1 MKLFQSPQFL
11 FLFLP
16 LVWVG
21 FIVLH
26 RRSGLHS
33 ALTFLVAASA
43 FFYAWHTPHYLLI
56 ITASICVNFMIGR
69 RLTGRNGRFLLGC
82 GIAFNLGM
90 LVVFKYADFLV
101 ENLNVFRAENL
112 PLPAFV
118 LPLAISF
125 YTFQQIAYLIDVSR
139 GHKSVTSFL
148 RYAFFV
154 GFFPQLIAGPI
165 VHHHEILPQLNR
177 LSPNARRVVVNLC
190 IGLTIFVLGLAKKL
204 LIADNVGEIADDV
217 FDKAG
222 PGNIPTFF
230 DCWYGALAF
239 TFQIYFDFSGY
250 SDMAIG
256 LGRIFGIRLPLNF
269 YSPYKAPS
277 IIEFWR
283 RWHITL
289 SRFLRD
295 YLYFSLGGNRRGPL
309 RRHANILIVMLLGG
323 LWHGA
328 AWAFIL
334 WGGLHG
340 IYIVVNHIWRRFR
353 FPCSGHR
360 VYKFAAWALT
370 FTAVVIAWVP
380 FRVNDLGTALAVY
393 YEMTGPNGLNLGFS
407 RYLSVGDWRTLL
419 LNIGFE
425 YHNGVWSLSVRFWL
439 MVSAFVSFFTP
450 NIYEWM
456 RRQDTVWRMHG
467 RQNLSGLNWS
477 PSPAIALLIGGL
489 GVLAVVYQSRPVEFL
504 YFQF

>member
-1 MKLFQSPQFL
+1 MLFQSVPFL

-16 LVWVG
+16 LVWAA
-21 FIVLH
+21 FTILH
-26 RRSGLHS
+26 RCAGLNA
-33 ALTFLVAASA
+33 ALVFLVAASA
-43 FFYAWHTPHYLLI
+43 FFYGWHTPQYLLVI
-56 ITASICVNFMIGR
+56 AASICVNFAIGK
-69 RLTGRNGRFLLGC
+69 RLSTGPGRSLLAW
-82 GIAFNLGM
+82 GIAFNLG
-90 LVVFKYADFLV
+90 LLAVFKYADFIV
-101 ENLNVFRAENL
+101 ENLNLIRVEAL

-139 GHKSVTSFL
+139 GHKPVRSFL

-165 VHHHEILPQLNR
+165 VHHHEILPRLAR
-177 LSPNARRVVVNLC
+177 LSPAGRRIVVNLC
-190 IGLTIFVLGLAKKL
+190 IGLTIFFLGLAKKL
-204 LIADNVGEIADDV
+204 LIADNVGEIADDI

-222 PGNIPTFF
+222 PGNIPTFV

-250 SDMAIG
+250 SDMAVG
-256 LGRIFGIRLPLNF
+256 LGRMFGIRLPLNF
-269 YSPYKAPS
+269 YSPYKASS

-295 YLYFSLGGNRRGPL
+295 YLYFSLGGGHRGPV
-309 RRHANILIVMLLGG
+309 RRYLNIMIVMLLGG

-328 AWAFIL
+328 AWAFVL

-340 IYIVVNHIWRRFR
+340 LYIVANHLWRR
-353 FPCSGHR
+353 CSLSGSGHP
-360 VYKFAAWALT
+360 VYRIAAWGLT
-370 FTAVVIAWVP
+370 FTAVVVAWVP

-393 YEMTGPNGLNLGFS
+393 REMAGLNGLKLGFA
-407 RYLSVGDWRTLL
+407 RYLSVGDWETLM
-419 LNIGFE
+419 LNVGFE
-425 YHNGVWSLSVRFWL
+425 YSNGAWSLNVRFW
-439 MVSAFVSFFTP
+439 MVVAAAVSFLAP
-450 NIYEWM
+450 NVYEWM
-456 RRQDTVWRMHG
+456 RRQAPATGMPG
-467 RQNLSGLNWS
+467 RAGISGPYWS
-477 PSPAIALLIGGL
+477 PNAVTAILIGAISAIAI
-489 GVLAVVYQSRPVEFL
+489 VYQSRPVEFL

>member
-1 MKLFQSPQFL
+1 MLFQSVEFL

-16 LVWVG
+16 FVWVG
-21 FIVLH
+21 FVALH
-26 RRSGLHS
+26 LRVGLNA
-33 ALTFLVAASA
+33 ALSFLVAASA
-43 FFYAWHTPHYLLI
+43 FFYAWHTPHYLTI
-56 ITASICVNFMIGR
+56 VVASICVNFVIGK
-69 RLTGRNGRFLLGC
+69 RLSQSSGRVLLGC
-82 GIAFNLGM
+82 GIAFNLG
-90 LVVFKYADFLV
+90 LLIVFKYADFVV
-101 ENLNVFRAENL
+101 ENLNVLRVEAI

-165 VHHHEILPQLNR
+165 VHHHEILPQLQR
-177 LSPNARRVVVNLC
+177 LSPNARRLVLNLC
-190 IGLTIFVLGLAKKL
+190 VGLTIFFLGLAKKL
-204 LIADNVGEIADDV
+204 LIADNVGEIADDI

-222 PGNIPTFF
+222 PGNVPTFV
-230 DCWYGALAF
+230 DCWYGAVAF

-256 LGRIFGIRLPLNF
+256 LGRMFGIRLPLNF
-269 YSPYKAPS
+269 YSPYKATS
-277 IIEFWR
+277 IIDFWR

-295 YLYFSLGGNRRGPL
+295 YLYFGLGGNRRGPL
-309 RRHANILIVMLLGG
+309 RRYINILIVMLLGG

-328 AWAFIL
+328 AWAFLL

-340 IYIVVNHIWRRFR
+340 IYIVVNHLWRRVR
-353 FPCSGHR
+353 FPWADCR
-360 VYKFAAWALT
+360 AFKLVAWGLT
-370 FTAVVIAWVP
+370 FVAIIIAWIP
-380 FRVNDLGTALAVY
+380 FRVNDLGTALAIY
-393 YEMTGPNGLNLGFS
+393 TEMAGLNGLNMGFA

-419 LNIGFE
+419 LNFGFE
-425 YHNGVWSLSVRFWL
+425 YHNGSWFLSVRFW
-439 MVSAFVSFFTP
+439 MWVGAFISFFMP
-450 NIYEWM
+450 NIYQWM
-456 RRQDTVWRMHG
+456 RWRGPVSNMPE
-467 RQNLSGLNWS
+467 RRNLFGLDWS
-477 PSPAIALLIGGL
+477 PNFGTAILVGGI
-489 GVLAVVYQSRPVEFL
+489 GVLAIVYQSRPVEFL

>member
-1 MKLFQSPQFL
+1 MLFQSVQFL

-16 LVWVG
+16 LVWLG
-21 FIVLH
+21 FVVLH
-26 RRSGLHS
+26 LRAGLNT
-33 ALTFLVAASA
+33 ALT
-43 FFYAWHTPHYLLI
+43 
-56 ITASICVNFMIGR
+56 
-69 RLTGRNGRFLLGC
+69 
-82 GIAFNLGM
+82 
-90 LVVFKYADFLV
+90 
-101 ENLNVFRAENL
+101 
-112 PLPAFV
+112 LPAFV

-139 GHKSVTSFL
+139 GHKSVKSIL

-165 VHHHEILPQLNR
+165 VHQHEILPQLNR
-177 LSPNARRVVVNLC
+177 MSPNTRRIVLNLC
-190 IGLTIFVLGLAKKL
+190 IGLTIFFLGLAKKL

-239 TFQIYFDFSGY
+239 TFQIYFDFSAY

-269 YSPYKAPS
+269 YSPYKASS
-277 IIEFWR
+277 IIDFWR

-295 YLYFSLGGNRRGPL
+295 YLYFSLGGNRRGPF
-309 RRHANILIVMLLGG
+309 RRYANILIVMLLGG

-340 IYIVVNHIWRRFR
+340 LYIIVNHVWRGFR
-353 FPCSGHR
+353 FSWSGHR
-360 VYKFAAWALT
+360 AYRFMAWGLT
-370 FTAVVIAWVP
+370 FIAVVVAWVP
-380 FRVNDLGTALAVY
+380 FRVNDLETALAVY
-393 YEMTGPNGLNLGFS
+393 SEMVGLNGLNLGFA

-425 YHNGVWSLSVRFWL
+425 HLNGMWSLSVRFWL
-439 MVSAFVSFFTP
+439 VAGAFISFFTP

-456 RRQDTVWRMHG
+456 RRHG
-467 RQNLSGLNWS
+467 PVRGGPGRDMRQGPNWS
-477 PSPAIALLIGGL
+477 PSLVAALAVGGI
-489 GVLAVVYQSRPVEFL
+489 GVLAIVYQSRAVEFL

>member
-1 MKLFQSPQFL
+1 MLFQSVEFL
-11 FLFLP
+11 FVFLP
-16 LVWVG
+16 LVWLSFV
-21 FIVLH
+21 VLH
-26 RRSGLHS
+26 QRVGLNS
-33 ALTFLVAASA
+33 ALTFLVVASA
-43 FFYAWHTPHYLLI
+43 LFYAWHTPQYLLI
-56 ITASICVNFMIGR
+56 IAVSVVVNFAIGN
-69 RLTGRNGRFLLGC
+69 RLSVGSGRVLLGC
-82 GIAFNLGM
+82 GIAFNLGL

-101 ENLNVFRAENL
+101 ENLNVFRAEPL

-125 YTFQQIAYLIDVSR
+125 YTFQQIAYLVDVSR

-165 VHHHEILPQLNR
+165 VHHHEILPQLKR
-177 LSPNARRVVVNLC
+177 LSPDTRRIVLNLC
-190 IGLTIFVLGLAKKL
+190 IGLTIFFLGLAKKL
-204 LIADNVGEIADDV
+204 LIADNVGEIADDI

-222 PGNIPTFF
+222 PGNVPSFF

-256 LGRIFGIRLPLNF
+256 LGRMFGIRLPLNF
-269 YSPYKAPS
+269 YSPYKASS
-277 IIEFWR
+277 IIGFWR
-283 RWHITL
+283 CWHITL

-295 YLYFSLGGNRRGPL
+295 YLYFALGGNRHGAL
-309 RRHANILIVMLLGG
+309 RRYSNILIVMLLGG

-340 IYIVVNHIWRRFR
+340 VYIVINHLWRRLR
-353 FPCSGHR
+353 IPGTESRPYR
-360 VYKFAAWALT
+360 VAAWALT
-370 FTAVVIAWVP
+370 FVAIVVAWVP
-380 FRVNDLGTALAVY
+380 FRVNDLGTALAIY
-393 YEMTGPNGLNLGFS
+393 HEMTGLNGLNLGFS
-407 RYLSVGDWRTLL
+407 RYLSVGDWRTLM

-425 YHNGVWSLSVRFWL
+425 YHSGAWFLSVRFW
-439 MVSAFVSFFTP
+439 FVTGAVISLFMP
-450 NIYEWM
+450 NIYQWM
-456 RRQDTVWRMHG
+456 RGKSPVIGLPARYEGG
-467 RQNLSGLNWS
+467 RLDWS
-477 PSPAIALLIGGL
+477 PSPVTALVVGCL
-489 GVLAVVYQSRPVEFL
+489 GVFAIVYQSRSVEFL